1 MKNQSFF
8 RVLADVIVAD
18 LLDLQRWTSLRV
30 IMKNFVSRPTKL
42 LAAALAVAGVLS
54 VTIAWAAGDVFV
66 LTEKG
71 VDLGI
76 SSTTGKID
84 DLRFIVD
91 LQGEVPV
98 ATYVWG
104 TVGSN
109 GFRVRT
115 NEGFWI
121 PFNGDPDKLIDN
133 RIPVV
138 DGKVLFKI
146 LDEDIGNDNQ
156 GIGINIGYRVGGV
169 LKYGAYAINRDGA
182 TP

>member
-1 MKNQSFF
+1 M
-8 RVLADVIVAD
+8 
-18 LLDLQRWTSLRV
+18 
-30 IMKNFVSRPTKL
+30 
-42 LAAALAVAGVLS
+42 AVAGVLN
-54 VTIAWAAGDVFV
+54 VAVAVADDAILI

-71 VDLGI
+71 TDLGI

-84 DLRFIVD
+84 DLRFSVD
-91 LQGEVPV
+91 LQGDVLT

-115 NEGFWI
+115 NEGYWI
-121 PFNGDPDKLIDN
+121 PFNGDADKLIDN

-138 DGKVLFKI
+138 DGKVQFKI
-146 LDEDIGNDNQ
+146 LDEDIGDDNQ
-156 GIGINIGYRVGGV
+156 GVGINIGYRVGGV
-169 LKYGAYAINRDGA
+169 LKYGVYAVNRAGG

>member
-1 MKNQSFF
+1 
-8 RVLADVIVAD
+8 
-18 LLDLQRWTSLRV
+18 
-30 IMKNFVSRPTKL
+30 MKNFISRPIKS
-42 LAAALAVAGVLS
+42 LAAALAVASVLNAA
-54 VTIAWAAGDVFV
+54 VAWAAGETFV

-71 VDLGI
+71 AELGI
-76 SSTTGKID
+76 SSTTGKIE

-91 LQGEVPV
+91 LQGEVPTG
-98 ATYVWG
+98 TYVWG

-133 RIPVV
+133 HIPVV

-156 GIGINIGYRVGGV
+156 GVGINIGYRVGGV
-169 LKYGAYAINRDGA
+169 LKYGAYAINRDSA